1 MVSMWLSSRT
11 PGAQWLQSPS
21 PSRPAHRSA
30 DPLVPQMLL
39 GSWRAAIPAGP
50 SWRPHAHRSRVGRT
64 GPEVCQPDAPQPAG
78 VRPLLHRDPKTPH
91 LPRPVCESGGSLRAL
106 APRTQ
111 GQGPSSW
118 SDISSDQASSEC
130 PPPPHSQHTWAV
142 GIQHVNT
149 NWPRPLPNKP
159 LNCKQTSI
167 VSGTQPRPGAVTQ
180 QRSSRALC
188 PAVSQVTGQMP
199 GCPQLREA
207 PRKSTFLEPSRCPA
221 GQGQERALR
230 KQTRFRWG
238 YRCSSGKSGDS
249 KVPAPSRVPAEK
261 AQQENDVGY
270 KQHKAKGPASSVLTQ
285 VI

>member
-1 MVSMWLSSRT
+1 MAPVT
-11 PGAQWLQSPS
+11 FPS
-21 PSRPAHRSA
+21 PRPAHRSA

-78 VRPLLHRDPKTPH
+78 VWPLLYRDPKTPH

-118 SDISSDQASSEC
+118 SDITSDQASSEC
-130 PPPPHSQHTWAV
+130 PLPPHSQHTWAV
-142 GIQHVNT
+142 GIQLVNT

-167 VSGTQPRPGAVTQ
+167 VSGTQSRPGAVTQ

-207 PRKSTFLEPSRCPA
+207 LRKTLSWSLHVAQPARARRGHCESKLDSPGVTSAPA
-221 GQGQERALR
+221 GSRA
-230 KQTRFRWG
+230 
-238 YRCSSGKSGDS
+238 SKS
-249 KVPAPSRVPAEK
+249 P
-261 AQQENDVGY
+261 
-270 KQHKAKGPASSVLTQ
+270 GPFQSACGEGTAVK
-285 VI
+285 